1 MKFGILASHQFPRDA
16 DLQRSIGELIEYVQ
30 TARDLGYDSVFTIN
44 HFLGNLQTPQ
54 TVSMMARLID
64 HSGDMMLGTGILI
77 LPLFHPVH
85 VAEEFATLDQLSGGR
100 IVLGVGAGYRAEEFD
115 SFGISMDH
123 RGGRL
128 KEGIELIRK
137 MWTDETISYEG
148 EHFKIDQKRIG
159 VAPLQPGGP
168 KIWVGAGAR
177 VPVQRAA
184 RIGDAWLTPGNSP
197 SADYLPK
204 HVAIY
209 DEALVAA
216 GKPVHGIERPILKE
230 MFIDTD
236 GDRART
242 MAVEYLR
249 REYAAYGQYEA
260 LDWFNSRWQELIDN
274 SLMVGT
280 PDEVAD
286 KIAAIGQ
293 YGFNHF
299 VFRSFWGGMPFSEAE
314 RCLRLFANEVAPR
327 FQQVPA

>member
-16 DLQRSIGELIEYVQ
+16 DLGKSIGELIEYVQ
-30 TARDLGYDSVFTIN
+30 GARDLGYDSVFTIN

-64 HSGDMMLGTGILI
+64 HSGSMMLGTGILI
-77 LPLFHPVH
+77 LPLFHPIH

-100 IVLGVGAGYRAEEFD
+100 VVLGVGAGYRQEEFD

-137 MWTDETISYEG
+137 LWTDETISYAG
-148 EHFKIDQKRIG
+148 EHFNVSEKRIG
-159 VAPLQPGGP
+159 VAPLQAGGP

-177 VPVQRAA
+177 IPVQRAA

-197 SADYLPK
+197 SPDYLPK

-216 GKPVHGIERPILKE
+216 GKPTQGIDRPILKE
-230 MFIDTD
+230 MFIDED

-249 REYAAYGQYEA
+249 REYAAYGQYDA

-274 SLMVGT
+274 SLLVGT
-280 PDEVAD
+280 PDEVAA
-286 KIAAIGQ
+286 KIRAIAGH
-293 YGFNHF
+293 GFNHF
-299 VFRSFWGGMPFSEAE
+299 VFRSFWGGMPFSEAQ
-314 RCLRLFANEVAPR
+314 RCLELFANKVVPQFEGVA
-327 FQQVPA
+327 A

>member
-16 DLQRSIGELIEYVQ
+16 DLGTSIGQLIEYVQ
-30 TARDLGYDSVFTIN
+30 SARDMGYDSVFTIN

-100 IVLGVGAGYRAEEFD
+100 VILGVGAGYRQEEFD

-128 KEGIELIRK
+128 KEGVELIRAL
-137 MWTDETISYEG
+137 WTDETVSYSG
-148 EHFKIDQKRIG
+148 DQFSIDQKRIG

-168 KIWVGAGAR
+168 KIWIGAGAR
-177 VPVQRAA
+177 IPVQRAA
-184 RIGDAWLTPGNSP
+184 RLGDAWLTPGNSP
-197 SADYLPK
+197 SPDYLPK
-204 HVAIY
+204 HVGIY
-209 DEALVAA
+209 DEALKEA
-216 GKPVHGIERPILKE
+216 GKPVDGIERPILKE
-230 MFIDTD
+230 MFIDED

-249 REYAAYGQYEA
+249 REYAAYGQYDA

-274 SLMVGT
+274 SLLVGT
-280 PDEVAD
+280 PDEVAA
-286 KIAAIGQ
+286 KIEAIAG

-299 VFRSFWGGMPFSEAE
+299 VFRSFWGGMPFEEAE
-314 RCLRLFANEVAPR
+314 RCLRLFSEQVAPR
-327 FQQVPA
+327 FTRVAA